1 MKKVFGSEKY
11 RFESWKSNTEND
23 RTLSNAHSLPIFYT
37 FCQVLFSPVCEAKQG
52 IRGLFQTINQILELV

>member
-1 MKKVFGSEKY
+1 MKKE

-23 RTLSNAHSLPIFYT
+23 HTLSNAHSLPIFYT
-37 FCQVLFSPVCEAKQG
+37 FCQVLFSPVCEPKQG

>member
-1 MKKVFGSEKY
+1 MKKE

-23 RTLSNAHSLPIFYT
+23 HTLSNAHSLPIFYT